1 MPACLQL
8 ISGDDYSA
16 KENAALM
23 LGAIAVSEDH
33 KHLVQAPGVAA
44 ACVAV
49 LDNPNA
55 TWQDEEP
62 CLGERFRSHY
72 QALVQL
78 ASS

>member
-1 MPACLQL
+1 
-8 ISGDDYSA
+8 
-16 KENAALM
+16 M

-49 LDNPNA
+49 LHDPNA
-55 TWQDEEP
+55 TWQGGESGRE
-62 CLGERFRSHY
+62 ERFRSHY